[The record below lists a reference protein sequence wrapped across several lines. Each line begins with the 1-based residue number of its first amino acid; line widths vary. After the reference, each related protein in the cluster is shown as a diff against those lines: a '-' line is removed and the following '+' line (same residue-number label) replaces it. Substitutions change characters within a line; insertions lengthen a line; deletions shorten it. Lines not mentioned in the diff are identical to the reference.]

1 MDYFR
6 EHNLYSSLYSLEK
19 ESQVSLFKYS
29 NEMQFLR
36 NLILD
41 GQWKDAEGFIKTI
54 FDSVNFD
61 QEDQ

>member
-1 MDYFR
+1 
-6 EHNLYSSLYSLEK
+6 
-19 ESQVSLFKYS
+19 
-29 NEMQFLR
+29 MQFLR

-61 QEDQ
+61 QEENREKSIEL